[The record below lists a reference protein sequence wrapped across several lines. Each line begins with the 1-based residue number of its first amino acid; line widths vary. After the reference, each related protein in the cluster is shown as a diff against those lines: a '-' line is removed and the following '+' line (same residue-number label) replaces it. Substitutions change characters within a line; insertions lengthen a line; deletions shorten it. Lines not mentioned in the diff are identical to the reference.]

1 MNIRPLSDRVL
12 IKVNE
17 TKEEKTA
24 GGLLL
29 SPKAVTGEP
38 VMGEVAACGNGKYA
52 ANGELIPMNVKVG
65 DKVLMSKNAGQTIK
79 LDGEEYTLAYESE
92 IMAVVL

>member
-17 TKEEKTA
+17 AKEEKTA

-29 SPKAVTGEP
+29 SPKTVTGEP
-38 VMGEVAACGNGKYA
+38 VTGVVTACGSGKYA
-52 ANGELIPMNVKVG
+52 ANGELIPMSVKVG
-65 DKVLMSKNAGQTIK
+65 DTVLLSKNAGQTVKI
-79 LDGEEYTLAYESE
+79 DGEEYTLAFESE
-92 IMAVVL
+92 IMAVAE